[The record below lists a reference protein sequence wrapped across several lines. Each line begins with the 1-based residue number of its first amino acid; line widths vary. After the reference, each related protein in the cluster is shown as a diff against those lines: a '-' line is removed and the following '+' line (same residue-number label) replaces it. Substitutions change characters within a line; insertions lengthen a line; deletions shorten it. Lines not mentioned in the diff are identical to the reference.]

1 MARALRPR
9 KGKQTMLSCYHFPRT
24 TPGHPTLLSSKT
36 LTVAATLLQKKA
48 VKALP
53 TMTTRSSRN
62 ELAMDEDIVEPEVK
76 SIDTKGKESE
86 VEKKKSAIKAV
97 SVGPASSARRQM
109 HTLPTPS
116 VHHRH
121 RATPLFQQQGRV
133 QRLTRPPVL
142 FGSPQVV
149 LTNNFT
155 HSGQI
160 SDRLAED
167 RRWFKESPL
176 SGDGF
181 EEEAKRRPRVYLGLP
196 VMAGWGILDVKSVFG
211 VWFDAQT
218 TEAMLRD
225 GTAYLPTANEAN
237 EDGSLKPAPP
247 VPCHFGSV
255 ESQVR
260 RDVRALEAFSCPDRS
275 NSTLPSPPSR
285 TVLTPRNRCQ
295 GAAAITSVHTDMV
308 SKPLQG
314 RPERSGRA
322 QKDFGQMTCE
332 MILCIDSGPAFDL
345 KWCPLP
351 SHDPKQADR
360 KLKKLGL
367 LGGTFED
374 GSFCV
379 YVVPDPEDI
388 TTREEGPCLIRID
401 PLLRVELPEA
411 ACWSFDWANSQ
422 RVAIGT
428 TNGAIVVYD
437 IGRDLSTWNDPI
449 RSTGAGMDSSTT
461 FLCVR
466 GTEPTRRPT
475 VIASGGYDGVECLT
489 DVREGRG
496 SIMNRTRDVINTL
509 TFSPFAAGPITM
521 DHENTVK
528 SYAASPSMLGR
539 GHTLLEPLALF
550 GIYMLP
556 STTLSLLLQPLMER
570 APPRIPCVASTR
582 WDSPLLRAQDLP
594 DGLQPEREPIQDA
607 RLLPPRGI
615 TYPPSIVKNTKKN
628 DAPLPQNTGAWSKNV
643 SIHRV
648 RWNNGNGPAA
658 SCLLASATASGLCR
672 VDVLWGRWIKD
683 KMPYGGIEQIRME
696 NGDAWTWTAICQT
709 WNRLRMRHDPVGNPG
724 GYMPSK
730 PAVRDKSTTMLAPHH
745 E

>member
-9 KGKQTMLSCYHFPRT
+9 KGKQNYAQ
-24 TPGHPTLLSSKT
+24 LLSLPEDNAGPSNSIELEDPDSGSDFAPEKGGQG
-36 LTVAATLLQKKA
+36 VADDDDEELEED
-48 VKALP
+48 
-53 TMTTRSSRN
+53 

-76 SIDTKGKESE
+76 SIDVKGKGKAN
-86 VEKKKSAIKAV
+86 VEKKN
-97 SVGPASSARRQM
+97 
-109 HTLPTPS
+109 

-160 SDRLAED
+160 SDRVSRAWGYNVGPGPLWQLAED

-196 VMAGWGILDVKSVFG
+196 VMAGWGILDVK
-211 VWFDAQT
+211 
-218 TEAMLRD
+218 D

-260 RDVRALEAFSCPDRS
+260 RDVRALEAFCCVSPFAERELAEYVPHSTSHVLNAGAPVWALDWCPIHAEDRAARS
-275 NSTLPSPPSR
+275 FKQYLAVAPFPNSSHSPEIGVKAQRPSPACIQIWSLSPSK
-285 TVLTPRNRCQ
+285 
-295 GAAAITSVHTDMV
+295 A
-308 SKPLQG
+308 
-314 RPERSGRA
+314 
-322 QKDFGQMTCE
+322 KDFGQMTCE

-437 IGRDLSTWNDPI
+437 IGRDLSTWNDPNAATITNI
-449 RSTGAGMDSSTT
+449 RPTHYFTIHQSA
-461 FLCVR
+461 VR
-466 GTEPTRRPT
+466 ALAWIQAPPFYASGEQNLHEDPT

-496 SIMNRTRDVINTL
+496 SIMNRTRVINTL

-528 SYAASPSMLGR
+528 SAYPTGTLGPVWDIHASEYHHPQLAVAAADG
-539 GHTLLEPLALF
+539 TC
-550 GIYMLP
+550 
-556 STTLSLLLQPLMER
+556 STTNTLRS
-570 APPRIPCVASTR
+570 PRRGGTVPFFVHRIYQMDYSRKENQYRMLDCF
-582 WDSPLLRAQDLP
+582 LP
-594 DGLQPEREPIQDA
+594 EEVPDA
-607 RLLPPRGI
+607 R
-615 TYPPSIVKNTKKN
+615 SAVKNTKKN

-696 NGDAWTWTAICQT
+696 NGDAMDVDSDLSDMESLEDA
-709 WNRLRMRHDPVGNPG
+709 
-724 GYMPSK
+724 
-730 PAVRDKSTTMLAPHH
+730 A
-745 E
+745 

>member
-9 KGKQTMLSCYHFPRT
+9 KGKQNYAQ
-24 TPGHPTLLSSKT
+24 LLSLPEDNAGPSNSIELEDPDSGSDFAPEKGGQG
-36 LTVAATLLQKKA
+36 VADDDDEELEED
-48 VKALP
+48 
-53 TMTTRSSRN
+53 

-76 SIDTKGKESE
+76 SIDVKGKGKAN

-109 HTLPTPS
+109 HTLPT
-116 VHHRH
+116 
-121 RATPLFQQQGRV
+121 RA
-133 QRLTRPPVL
+133 
-142 FGSPQVV
+142 
-149 LTNNFT
+149 
-155 HSGQI
+155 GQI
-160 SDRLAED
+160 SDRVSRAWGYNVGPGPLWQLAED

-211 VWFDAQT
+211 VW
-218 TEAMLRD
+218 D

-260 RDVRALEAFSCPDRS
+260 RDVRALEAFCCVSPFAERELAEYVPHSTSHVLNAGAPVWALDWCPIHAEDRAARS
-275 NSTLPSPPSR
+275 FKQYLAVAPFPNSSHSPEIGVKAQRPSPACIQIWSLSPSKA
-285 TVLTPRNRCQ
+285 VP
-295 GAAAITSVHTDMV
+295 
-308 SKPLQG
+308 K
-314 RPERSGRA
+314 
-322 QKDFGQMTCE
+322 
-332 MILCIDSGPAFDL
+332 DSGPAFDL

-428 TNGAIVVYD
+428 TNGWSELNPPRAVLTNPLGAIVVYD
-437 IGRDLSTWNDPI
+437 IGRDLSTWNDPNAATITNI
-449 RSTGAGMDSSTT
+449 RPTHYFTIHQSA
-461 FLCVR
+461 VR
-466 GTEPTRRPT
+466 ALAWIQAPPFYASGEQNLHEDPT

-496 SIMNRTRDVINTL
+496 SIMNRTRVINTL

-550 GIYMLP
+550 GIYMLL
-556 STTLSLLLQPLMER
+556 STTTLSLLLQPLMER
-570 APPRIPCVASTR
+570 APPRIPCGRLDAVVQSIYQMDYSR
-582 WDSPLLRAQDLP
+582 KENQYRMLDCFLP
-594 DGLQPEREPIQDA
+594 EEVPDA
-607 RLLPPRGI
+607 R
-615 TYPPSIVKNTKKN
+615 SAVKNTKKN

-696 NGDAWTWTAICQT
+696 NGDAMDVDSDLSDMESLEDA
-709 WNRLRMRHDPVGNPG
+709 
-724 GYMPSK
+724 
-730 PAVRDKSTTMLAPHH
+730 A
-745 E
+745 